1 MTHQLLTSVYL
12 CMHSFLLWLAPFLLL
27 LLSIKLV
34 LSKRSVRL
42 PPSPWKLPLIG
53 NLHQFGSHQ
62 ILHKLSKKYG
72 PLMFLKLGQVP
83 TLLVSSSQM
92 AKEVMKTHDHIF
104 ASRPVLNASRII
116 LYKNRDMAFAP
127 YGEYYRQMRK
137 ISVTNLLS
145 MRRVQLFHAARK
157 KEVVHLIDKIVSY
170 ASSHPL
176 EPLNMSHMLF
186 CFTNDVLCR
195 AILGE
200 FSRDL
205 EGRNEMFMELI
216 EENIV
221 LFSRFNLEDFFPSLR
236 WINSLLGLDGRAN
249 RTFARWD
256 SVLTQMIKEHENKDD
271 GNLKDDDFV
280 DVLLSL
286 KNDPKLGFSLT
297 DENIKALLL
306 DMFAAGTDTTYI
318 TSEWAM
324 GELAR
329 NPDAIEKLRHEINGI
344 AGGKPMV
351 DENDLREMH
360 YLKAVIKE
368 VLRLHPPAP
377 LLLPRESID
386 DCQIGG
392 YEIPKKTRVIINSWA
407 IARDPKIWDMPNEFI
422 PERFLDNS
430 IDFKGQDFEL
440 IPFGSGRRICPG
452 MGFAVNNI
460 ELLLAN
466 LIHKFEWKLPD
477 DFVSEVNMAEA
488 PGITTRMKKTLNLIP
503 KPRF

>member
-1 MTHQLLTSVYL
+1 
-12 CMHSFLLWLAPFLLL
+12 MHSFLLLLAPFLLL
-27 LLSIKLV
+27 LILSIKLV
-34 LSKRSVRL
+34 LSKRSVRS

-92 AKEVMKTHDHIF
+92 AKEIMKTHDHIF

-145 MRRVQLFHAARK
+145 MKRVQLFHAARK
-157 KEVVHLIDKIVSY
+157 EEVVHFVNKIVSH

-176 EPLNMSHMLF
+176 EALNMSHMLF

-216 EENIV
+216 EENIF
-221 LFSRFNLEDFFPSLR
+221 LFSRFSLEDFFPSLR

-249 RTFARWD
+249 RTFTRWD

-329 NPDAIEKLRHEINGI
+329 NPNVIEKLQHEINGI

-351 DENDLREMH
+351 YENDLREMH

-392 YEIPKKTRVIINSWA
+392 YEIPKETRVIINSWA
-407 IARDPKIWDMPNEFI
+407 IARDPKIWDMPNEFV

-488 PGITTRMKKTLNLIP
+488 PGITTRMTKTLNLIP

>member
-1 MTHQLLTSVYL
+1 M
-12 CMHSFLLWLAPFLLL
+12 
-27 LLSIKLV
+27 
-34 LSKRSVRL
+34 
-42 PPSPWKLPLIG
+42 
-53 NLHQFGSHQ
+53 
-62 ILHKLSKKYG
+62 
-72 PLMFLKLGQVP
+72 
-83 TLLVSSSQM
+83 
-92 AKEVMKTHDHIF
+92 
-104 ASRPVLNASRII
+104 
-116 LYKNRDMAFAP
+116 
-127 YGEYYRQMRK
+127 
-137 ISVTNLLS
+137 
-145 MRRVQLFHAARK
+145 
-157 KEVVHLIDKIVSY
+157 
-170 ASSHPL
+170 
-176 EPLNMSHMLF
+176 
-186 CFTNDVLCR
+186 
-195 AILGE
+195 
-200 FSRDL
+200 
-205 EGRNEMFMELI
+205 
-216 EENIV
+216 
-221 LFSRFNLEDFFPSLR
+221 FFPK
-236 WINSLLGLDGRAN
+236 
-249 RTFARWD
+249 
-256 SVLTQMIKEHENKDD
+256 Q
-271 GNLKDDDFV
+271 
-280 DVLLSL
+280 
-286 KNDPKLGFSLT
+286 
-297 DENIKALLL
+297 

-329 NPDAIEKLRHEINGI
+329 NPNVIEKLQHEINGI

-360 YLKAVIKE
+360 YLKAVLKE

-422 PERFLDNS
+422 PERFLNNS

-466 LIHKFEWKLPD
+466 LIHRFEWKLPD

-503 KPRF
+503 KPLF

>member
-1 MTHQLLTSVYL
+1 M
-12 CMHSFLLWLAPFLLL
+12 F
-27 LLSIKLV
+27 
-34 LSKRSVRL
+34 
-42 PPSPWKLPLIG
+42 
-53 NLHQFGSHQ
+53 
-62 ILHKLSKKYG
+62 
-72 PLMFLKLGQVP
+72 FLKQ
-83 TLLVSSSQM
+83 
-92 AKEVMKTHDHIF
+92 
-104 ASRPVLNASRII
+104 
-116 LYKNRDMAFAP
+116 
-127 YGEYYRQMRK
+127 
-137 ISVTNLLS
+137 
-145 MRRVQLFHAARK
+145 
-157 KEVVHLIDKIVSY
+157 
-170 ASSHPL
+170 
-176 EPLNMSHMLF
+176 
-186 CFTNDVLCR
+186 
-195 AILGE
+195 
-200 FSRDL
+200 
-205 EGRNEMFMELI
+205 
-216 EENIV
+216 
-221 LFSRFNLEDFFPSLR
+221 
-236 WINSLLGLDGRAN
+236 
-249 RTFARWD
+249 
-256 SVLTQMIKEHENKDD
+256 
-271 GNLKDDDFV
+271 
-280 DVLLSL
+280 
-286 KNDPKLGFSLT
+286 
-297 DENIKALLL
+297 

-329 NPDAIEKLRHEINGI
+329 NPNVIEKLQHEINGI

-360 YLKAVIKE
+360 YLKAVLKE

-422 PERFLDNS
+422 PERFLNNS

-466 LIHKFEWKLPD
+466 LIHRFEWKLPD

-503 KPRF
+503 KPLF